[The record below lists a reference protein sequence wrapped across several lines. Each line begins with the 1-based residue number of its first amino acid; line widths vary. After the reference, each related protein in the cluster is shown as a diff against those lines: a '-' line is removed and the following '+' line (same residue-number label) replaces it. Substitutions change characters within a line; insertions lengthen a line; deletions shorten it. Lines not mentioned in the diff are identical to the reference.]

1 MKRFLS
7 LSSPLFLAAA
17 SACTLL
23 GAIPNQIPPQQNP
36 PAPAY
41 EFETASIKPT
51 NSDQVSFRPG
61 FTADGYRARTVV
73 KYLIQQ
79 AFDVQDYGLS
89 GVSDWL
95 KSEEYDVEA
104 KMDQSVADALSK
116 LPPTQLKLARE
127 QMLQSLLT
135 ERFNLKIH
143 RETKDAPVYFL
154 TIGKNGPKL
163 QDAKTRRDTVF
174 QNADGT
180 LAPGHIQLGPEP
192 GGGGVYQARA
202 FSFSTKSFG
211 DWLAM
216 EVHRP
221 VLDKTA
227 LTGIYDFTL
236 EWMPDTNA
244 STPTPDPQSAVTL
257 PGAPAAS
264 IFTALQQQLGLK
276 LEPGKGPIEV
286 IVIDHVER
294 PSGN

>member
-1 MKRFLS
+1 
-7 LSSPLFLAAA
+7 
-17 SACTLL
+17 
-23 GAIPNQIPPQQNP
+23 
-36 PAPAY
+36 
-41 EFETASIKPT
+41 
-51 NSDQVSFRPG
+51 
-61 FTADGYRARTVV
+61 
-73 KYLIQQ
+73 
-79 AFDVQDYGLS
+79 
-89 GVSDWL
+89 
-95 KSEEYDVEA
+95 
-104 KMDQSVADALSK
+104 
-116 LPPTQLKLARE
+116 
-127 QMLQSLLT
+127 MLQSLLA

-163 QDAKTRRDTVF
+163 QDAKTRRDAVF

-202 FSFSTKSFG
+202 FSFSMKSFG

-221 VLDKTA
+221 VIDKTA

-244 STPTPDPQSAVTL
+244 STPAPDAQSAVTL

-276 LEPGKGPIEV
+276 LEPGKSPIEV